1 MDNKRI
7 IYSTRENIKSTLV
20 IFLKYKKSVL
30 WVNFFV
36 ALLTLLTQ
44 FAATYLPGWIVDL
57 LTGENAGTQIWTR
70 VLPVVAL
77 IGISELVIEVLN
89 RKKALAYQ
97 AVSQKTALDINRVQV
112 GARYRLTEEKEFQDL
127 AYESVRCTQ
136 TWGGKRVLTA
146 VVDDLFYLFQAI
158 GGFLLFAV
166 LLSTVNP
173 VIAVFLTIAPAVP
186 YYFVKK
192 SQEFYE
198 KNREQWTKI
207 DRIQWYLLQASERLE
222 YGKDVRMYSL
232 KNWFLSV
239 YSERMQERNVLDHKL
254 FKRQMTADFSDLLI
268 LLLRD
273 GLCYFLLLNKVLTGQ
288 ISAGMFVIMFAAV
301 SNFSNCVNEIVK
313 YYGELKGDCRQ
324 INSLHNILNVPYQ
337 SGNQNAENE
346 EKARELVLENVSFRY
361 SEGKAPTIQGIN
373 LHIKAGEKVALIG
386 VNGAGKTT
394 LIKVLCGLYS
404 SDTGSM
410 RSGDLVYR
418 EDELEKWRGLFS
430 CLFQNIHVLPYSFAE
445 IVSATTLEETDVNR
459 VEHCLKMV
467 GLWDKISGFPNG
479 IYEKFNKLLNDDG
492 KELSGG
498 EKQKLLLARSL
509 YRSAPIII
517 LDEPTSALDP
527 LAEEE
532 LYQSYNE
539 LFGGRTMIFVSH
551 RLSST
556 RFCDRILFL
565 ESGQIAEQ
573 GTFEELMEQKGK
585 YAEMFHSQAKYYAG
599 STYGEAEEHE

>member
-112 GARYRLTEEKEFQDL
+112 GAGYRLTEEKEFQDL

-239 YSERMQERNVLDHKL
+239 YSERMQERNALDHKL
-254 FKRQMTADFSDLLI
+254 FKRQMTADFSSD
-268 LLLRD
+268 
-273 GLCYFLLLNKVLTGQ
+273 
-288 ISAGMFVIMFAAV
+288 FAA
-301 SNFSNCVNEIVK
+301 
-313 YYGELKGDCRQ
+313 
-324 INSLHNILNVPYQ
+324 
-337 SGNQNAENE
+337 SGWT
-346 EKARELVLENVSFRY
+346 V
-361 SEGKAPTIQGIN
+361 
-373 LHIKAGEKVALIG
+373 
-386 VNGAGKTT
+386 
-394 LIKVLCGLYS
+394 
-404 SDTGSM
+404 
-410 RSGDLVYR
+410 
-418 EDELEKWRGLFS
+418 LFS
-430 CLFQNIHVLPYSFAE
+430 AF
-445 IVSATTLEETDVNR
+445 
-459 VEHCLKMV
+459 K
-467 GLWDKISGFPNG
+467 
-479 IYEKFNKLLNDDG
+479 
-492 KELSGG
+492 
-498 EKQKLLLARSL
+498 
-509 YRSAPIII
+509 
-517 LDEPTSALDP
+517 
-527 LAEEE
+527 
-532 LYQSYNE
+532 
-539 LFGGRTMIFVSH
+539 
-551 RLSST
+551 
-556 RFCDRILFL
+556 
-565 ESGQIAEQ
+565 
-573 GTFEELMEQKGK
+573 
-585 YAEMFHSQAKYYAG
+585 
-599 STYGEAEEHE
+599 

>member
-89 RKKALAYQ
+89 RKKALANQ

-186 YYFVKK
+186 YYFLKK

-207 DRIQWYLLQASERLE
+207 DRIQWYLLQASERRE
-222 YGKDVRMYSL
+222 DGKDVRMYSL

-239 YSERMQERNVLDHKL
+239 YSERMQERNALDHKL
-254 FKRQMTADFSDLLI
+254 LKRQMTADFADLLI

-324 INSLHNILNVPYQ
+324 VNSLHNILNVPCQ
-337 SGNQNAENE
+337 SGNQKNK

-386 VNGAGKTT
+386 ENGAGKTT
-394 LIKVLCGLYS
+394 LVKLLCGLYPVS
-404 SDTGSM
+404 SGKITIQGTEVS
-410 RSGDLVYR
+410 
-418 EDELEKWRGLFS
+418 RGQADFIRDQVAV
-430 CLFQNIHVLPYSFAE
+430 LFQDALVLPYTVAE
-445 IVSATTLEETDVNR
+445 NVSLKPLEETDQNQVWAAL
-459 VEHCLKMV
+459 EQA
-467 GLWDKISGFPNG
+467 GLSERIKQEPNG
-479 IYEKFNKLLNDDG
+479 ILTQMTKAVSGDG
-492 KELSGG
+492 ISLSGG
-498 EKQKLLLARSL
+498 EAQKLLMARML
-509 YRSAPIII
+509 YHKSAQIWI
-517 LDEPTSALDP
+517 LDEPTAALDAI
-527 LAEEE
+527 AESEVYEKFRE
-532 LYQSYNE
+532 LGKEKTCIY
-539 LFGGRTMIFVSH
+539 ISH
-551 RLSST
+551 RLAST
-556 RFCDRILFL
+556 QFMDRIILL
-565 ESGQIAEQ
+565 KDGKIQESE
-573 GTFEELMEQKGK
+573 THKELMAQNRMYARLYEIQSRYYREEEQ
-585 YAEMFHSQAKYYAG
+585 Q
-599 STYGEAEEHE
+599 

>member
-70 VLPVVAL
+70 VLPVIAL
-77 IGISELVIEVLN
+77 IGISELVIEVQN

-239 YSERMQERNVLDHKL
+239 YSERMQERNALDHKL
-254 FKRQMTADFSDLLI
+254 LKRQMTADFADLLI

-288 ISAGMFVIMFAAV
+288 ISAGMFVILFAAV

-324 INSLHNILNVPYQ
+324 INSLHNILNVPCQ
-337 SGNQNAENE
+337 SGNQNPKNK
-346 EKARELVLENVSFRY
+346 EKARELVLKNVLFR
-361 SEGKAPTIQGIN
+361 
-373 LHIKAGEKVALIG
+373 
-386 VNGAGKTT
+386 
-394 LIKVLCGLYS
+394 
-404 SDTGSM
+404 
-410 RSGDLVYR
+410 
-418 EDELEKWRGLFS
+418 
-430 CLFQNIHVLPYSFAE
+430 
-445 IVSATTLEETDVNR
+445 
-459 VEHCLKMV
+459 
-467 GLWDKISGFPNG
+467 
-479 IYEKFNKLLNDDG
+479 
-492 KELSGG
+492 
-498 EKQKLLLARSL
+498 
-509 YRSAPIII
+509 
-517 LDEPTSALDP
+517 
-527 LAEEE
+527 
-532 LYQSYNE
+532 
-539 LFGGRTMIFVSH
+539 
-551 RLSST
+551 
-556 RFCDRILFL
+556 
-565 ESGQIAEQ
+565 
-573 GTFEELMEQKGK
+573 
-585 YAEMFHSQAKYYAG
+585 
-599 STYGEAEEHE
+599 